1 MMNHPTNQRRTTARL
16 SAPFAA
22 CAARCRR
29 RSGTATAHLSAAAV
43 MFAAFALLCGASFA
57 AEDKARPYLETR
69 MLSAELSA
77 RAADQALAACTKKG
91 WQVAVAV
98 VSREGHLSHFARH
111 PLAGPHTI
119 TISRKKAYTAAVAR
133 VPTQGVADIEQL
145 NFMPDMTTMRG
156 GVPISVGGYF
166 YGGIGVSGATSEA
179 DEICAQAGVEAVAEE
194 LEFGE

>member
-1 MMNHPTNQRRTTARL
+1 MRNHPTDQRRTARHL
-16 SAPFAA
+16 PAAVAVFAA
-22 CAARCRR
+22 FCRR
-29 RSGTATAHLSAAAV
+29 TSAMATGRLPAAA
-43 MFAAFALLCGASFA
+43 AAFALLCGAAFA
-57 AEDKARPYLETR
+57 ADDKARPYLETR

-77 RAADQALAACTKKG
+77 RAANQALAACTEKG

-133 VPTQGVADIEQL
+133 VPTHSVADIEQL
-145 NFMPDMTTMRG
+145 NFMPRMTTMRG

-166 YGGIGVSGATSEA
+166 YGGIGVSGATSED
-179 DEICAQAGVEAVAEE
+179 DEVCAQAGVEAVAEE

>member
-1 MMNHPTNQRRTTARL
+1 MMNHPTDQRRTTARL

-22 CAARCRR
+22 CAAHCRR
-29 RSGTATAHLSAAAV
+29 RSAATTARLSAAAA
-43 MFAAFALLCGASFA
+43 MFTALLCGASFA

-69 MLSAELSA
+69 TLSAELSA

-166 YGGIGVSGATSEA
+166 YGGIGVSGATSED
-179 DEICAQAGVEAVAEE
+179 DEVCAQAGVEAVAEE